1 MIRIKQKLISIRY
14 DMRYIDLKSIY
25 KMILP
30 SRKKKIYI
38 LNTPIHA
45 NIGDSAISY
54 AHNLFLEKE
63 FSNEY
68 KIIEVTSWE
77 LNRFRRV
84 LSYIVRKKDIVTQL
98 GGGNMGVEWF
108 GEELERRRI
117 IEMFPNNKM
126 IIFPQTI
133 YYGDSDKGKEEFEK
147 SKQIYNSHKD
157 LTIIAREKV
166 SYEIMKSAYD
176 KCKVILTP
184 DIVLSMDG
192 LENKY
197 KRENITF
204 CFRKDP
210 EKVLKNSEQEI
221 IIEECKKITDKLIF
235 TDMMSE
241 RQVTKEN
248 RVDIIMD
255 KFKDFQNSKLV
266 ITDRLHGMVFCAI
279 SGTPCITF
287 GNYNQK
293 VKGTYDW
300 IKDLDYIKY
309 VDNIE
314 EAKGYIDELM
324 NLDSGKYENYKFRRY
339 YNKISDIVYDSIC
352 IN

>member
-1 MIRIKQKLISIRY
+1 MGIKQRLISIKENLGY
-14 DMRYIDLKSIY
+14 VY
-25 KMILP
+25 KTILP
-30 SRKKKIYI
+30 LNKKKIYV
-38 LNTPIHA
+38 LNTPLHT
-45 NIGDSAISY
+45 NIGDSAIAYVQNS
-54 AHNLFLEKE
+54 FLEKN
-63 FSNEY
+63 FSNDY
-68 KIIEVTSWE
+68 RIVEVTSWE
-77 LNRFRRV
+77 LNKFRRT

-98 GGGNMGVEWF
+98 GGGNMGVQWF
-108 GEELERRRI
+108 GDEIERRRI

-133 YYGDSDKGKEEFEK
+133 YYGDSEKGKEEFEK
-147 SKQIYNSHKD
+147 SKKIYNAHKD

-166 SYEIMKSAYD
+166 SYDIMKKAYD

-192 LENKY
+192 LKNNYE
-197 KRENITF
+197 REYITF

-210 EKVLKNSEQEI
+210 EKVLRDEEKEV
-221 IIEECKKITDKLIF
+221 IIEECKKLTDKLVF
-235 TDMMSE
+235 TDMISDK
-241 RQVTKEN
+241 QVTKEN
-248 RVDIIMD
+248 RIDIIMD
-255 KFKDFQNSKLV
+255 KFKDFQKSKLV

-279 SGTPCITF
+279 SGTPCIVF

-314 EAKGYIDELM
+314 EAKGYIDELI
-324 NLDSGKYENYKFRRY
+324 NLDTTNYDSFKFINY
-339 YNKISDIVYDSIC
+339 YNQIKDIAMYNFI
-352 IN
+352 

>member
-1 MIRIKQKLISIRY
+1 MGIKQRLVSIR
-14 DMRYIDLKSIY
+14 DNAIFAY
-25 KMILP
+25 KTISP
-30 SRKKKIYI
+30 INKKKIYI
-38 LNTPIHA
+38 LNTPLHT
-45 NIGDSAISY
+45 NIGDSAIAY
-54 AHNLFLEKE
+54 AQNLFLEKN
-63 FSNEY
+63 FGNKY
-68 KIIEVTSWE
+68 KIVEITNWE
-77 LNRFRRV
+77 LNRFRRA

-133 YYGDSDKGKEEFEK
+133 YYGDSAKGKEEFEK

-157 LTIIAREKV
+157 LTLIAREKV
-166 SYEIMKSAYD
+166 SYEIMKSAYE

-210 EKVLKNSEQEI
+210 EKVLKNSEQEV
-221 IIEECKKITDKLIF
+221 IIEDCKKITDKLVF

-241 RQVTKEN
+241 RDVTKEN

-255 KFKDFQNSKLV
+255 KFKDFQKSKLV

-279 SGTPCITF
+279 SGTPCIAF

-314 EAKGYIDELM
+314 EARGYIDELM
-324 NLDSGKYENYKFRRY
+324 NLEATEYDNSKFINYYDQIKDIIN
-339 YNKISDIVYDSIC
+339 NK
-352 IN
+352 

>member
-1 MIRIKQKLISIRY
+1 MEIKKNLISIK
-14 DMRYIDLKSIY
+14 DNIVYICTTIFPLN
-25 KMILP
+25 
-30 SRKKKIYI
+30 KKKIYV
-38 LNTPIHA
+38 LNTPLHI
-45 NIGDSAISY
+45 NIGDSAIVYSQ
-54 AHNLFLEKE
+54 NVFLDKL
-63 FSNEY
+63 SSKY
-68 KIIEVTSWE
+68 KIVEVTNWE
-77 LNRFRRV
+77 VNRFEKI
-84 LSYIVRKKDIVTQL
+84 LKYIVKKKDIVIQC

-133 YYGDSDKGKEEFEK
+133 YYGDSEKGKEEFKK

-166 SYEIMKSAYD
+166 SYDIMKRAYD

-184 DIVLSMDG
+184 DIVLSMEG

-210 EKVLKNSEQEI
+210 EKVLKNSEQEV
-221 IIEECKKITDKLIF
+221 IIEECKKITDKLVF

-241 RQVTKEN
+241 IDITKEN

-255 KFKDFQNSKLV
+255 KFKNFQTSKLV

-279 SGTPCITF
+279 SGTPCIAF

-293 VKGTYDW
+293 VKGTYEW

-314 EAKGYIDELM
+314 EAKEYMQNLM
-324 NLDSGKYENYKFRRY
+324 NLKTTRYNNSRFINY
-339 YNKISDIVYDSIC
+339 YNQIKDI
-352 IN
+352 INDKLI

>member
-1 MIRIKQKLISIRY
+1 
-14 DMRYIDLKSIY
+14 
-25 KMILP
+25 
-30 SRKKKIYI
+30 
-38 LNTPIHA
+38 
-45 NIGDSAISY
+45 
-54 AHNLFLEKE
+54 
-63 FSNEY
+63 
-68 KIIEVTSWE
+68 
-77 LNRFRRV
+77 
-84 LSYIVRKKDIVTQL
+84 
-98 GGGNMGVEWF
+98 
-108 GEELERRRI
+108 
-117 IEMFPNNKM
+117 MFPNNKM

-166 SYEIMKSAYD
+166 SYEIMKNVYD

-184 DIVLSMDG
+184 DIVLSIDG

-221 IIEECKKITDKLIF
+221 IIEECKRITDKLVF
-235 TDMMSE
+235 TDMMAE

-255 KFKDFQNSKLV
+255 KFKDFQKSKLV
-266 ITDRLHGMVFCAI
+266 ITDRLHGMVFCAL
-279 SGTPCITF
+279 SGTSCIAF

-293 VKGTYDW
+293 VKGTYEW

-324 NLDSGKYENYKFRRY
+324 NLDMTKYDNSRFINYYGQIKDIINDTFREER
-339 YNKISDIVYDSIC
+339 
-352 IN
+352 